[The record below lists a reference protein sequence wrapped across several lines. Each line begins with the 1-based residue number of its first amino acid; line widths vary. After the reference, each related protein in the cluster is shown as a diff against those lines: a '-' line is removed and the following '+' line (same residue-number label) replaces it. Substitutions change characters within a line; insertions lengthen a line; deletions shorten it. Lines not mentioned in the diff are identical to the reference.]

1 MTIKEKVDLNAQH
14 YRRHSKLQLGLASE
28 LLSSYKFKSTAT
40 VLDVGCGDGRITEE
54 IAERL
59 PKGKVIGIDASENMI
74 ELAKASYPRKE
85 HPNLQFF
92 QSKAEDYKT
101 KEKFDTIVS
110 FSCFH
115 WVRKAPQALK
125 QLCSYLKPGG
135 DLLILTYPRE
145 SKYYQFMQEALQ
157 DYPKYAKLAA
167 YHTMLAILEYKKIL
181 TSCGVE
187 FQKFEARKLHAS
199 YKNKKAIKD
208 YVRGWLASYVPLPE
222 SLHDEYLD
230 LVAEKSLAYAE
241 DLGDS
246 MIHLP
251 YTALMIRGKKK
262 A

>member
-1 MTIKEKVDLNAQH
+1 MAIKEKVDLNAQH
-14 YRRHSKLQLGLASE
+14 YRKHSKLQLGLASE
-28 LLSSYKFKSTAT
+28 LLSSYKFKPTAI

-59 PKGKVIGIDASENMI
+59 PKGKVVGIDASESMI
-74 ELAKASYPRKE
+74 ELAKVSYPKKS

-92 QSKAEDYKT
+92 QSKAEDFKT

-125 QLCSYLKPGG
+125 QLCSYLKSEG

-157 DYPKYAKLAA
+157 EYPKFSNLSA
-167 YHTMLAILEYKKIL
+167 YHTMLPILEYKKIL
-181 TSCGVE
+181 AGCGIE
-187 FQKFEARKLHAS
+187 FQKFEAKKLHAS

-208 YVRGWLASYVPLPE
+208 YIRGWLASYVPLPE
-222 SLHDEYLD
+222 NFHDDYLD
-230 LVAEKSLAYAE
+230 LVVEKSLTYAE

-251 YTALMIRGKKK
+251 YAALMIRGKKK
-262 A
+262 S